1 MVKMTRLTD
10 TIEKVFSG
18 RRTKVFGADDASR
31 ARQREGPHRFTQND
45 RLRQGR
51 LNHRCSRLPP
61 IQRSGTSQVAA
72 DTKPI
77 SYSIVI
83 PVFNEEAVL
92 PVLLRR
98 LDLLLARLHGPAEAI
113 FVDDSSSASGPF
125 VLCQARPAL
134 PLYPPLAHF

>member
-51 LNHRCSRLPP
+51 LNHRCSRLPL

-98 LDLLLARLHGPAEAI
+98 LALLPAPLPSPPAPTSLHHP
-113 FVDDSSSASGPF
+113 
-125 VLCQARPAL
+125 RT
-134 PLYPPLAHF
+134 

>member
-51 LNHRCSRLPP
+51 LNHRCSRLPL
-61 IQRSGTSQVAA
+61 IQRRGTSQVAA

-83 PVFNEEAVL
+83 PVFNEQAVL
-92 PVLLRR
+92 PVLRRR
-98 LDLLLARLHGPAEAI
+98 LYLLLARLHRPPAAVI
-113 FVDDSSSASGPF
+113 LDDASSSS
-125 VLCQARPAL
+125 
-134 PLYPPLAHF
+134 